1 MENIIIGCLLA
12 FVIGF
17 YAMPIII
24 LVSNQKKLFDLPGHR
39 KVHTSPIPS
48 LGGLGIFVGFMM
60 GLLLT
65 LDINTV
71 ANELQYFLAAF
82 SIVFFF
88 GIKDDILN
96 LVPMKKFMG
105 QIAVAVILIFKANL
119 IITNM
124 HGFLGLLVV
133 HPTISYI
140 LTAFTIIVTMNA
152 YNLIDGVDGLAGTI
166 GIITSSVFATFFYI
180 NGDMFYALMGFT
192 FSASLLAFLIY
203 NYSPARIFM
212 GDTGSMLAGLINAM
226 FAIRFIGTS
235 TDVKVFPILAA
246 PAMAF
251 GILLMPLAD
260 TLRVFAIRMSHGRSP
275 FMPDRNHLHHLLLD
289 RGLNHMQV
297 TITISVTAIIMI
309 VLTYFAL
316 PLGATAVI
324 ALQVAIFF
332 SGIFILGRI
341 KTTEQKLAI
350 LKNSDLDG
358 NEISSD
364 NKVYSLVSFVTR
376 TKKTINREEEQN

>member
-39 KVHTSPIPS
+39 KVHTAPIPT

-65 LDINTV
+65 LDIATV
-71 ANELQYFLAAF
+71 ANQLQYFLAAF

-96 LVPMKKFMG
+96 LVPMKKLMG
-105 QIAVAVILIFKANL
+105 QVAVAAILIFKANL
-119 IITNM
+119 VISNM
-124 HGFLGLLVV
+124 HGFLGMLVV
-133 HPTISYI
+133 HPTISYL

-166 GIITSSVFATFFYI
+166 GIITSTVFATFFYV
-180 NGDMFYALMGFT
+180 NGDMFYALMGFV
-192 FSASLLAFLIY
+192 FAASLASFLIY

-212 GDTGSMLAGLINAM
+212 GDTGSMLAGIINAIL
-226 FAIRFIGTS
+226 AIHFIGTA

-251 GILLMPLAD
+251 GILLMPLMD
-260 TLRVFAIRMSHGRSP
+260 TLRVFSIRILHGRSP
-275 FMPDRNHLHHLLLD
+275 FSPDRNHLHHLLLD
-289 RGLNHMQV
+289 RGLGHMQV
-297 TITISVTAIIMI
+297 TATISITGLFFI

-316 PLGATAVI
+316 PLGATGVI
-324 ALQVAIFF
+324 ALQTILFF
-332 SGIFILGRI
+332 TGIFILGKI
-341 KTTEQKLAI
+341 KTTEQKLAVQ
-350 LKNSDLDG
+350 KNNDLDN
-358 NEISSD
+358 NEMTANS
-364 NKVYSLVSFVTR
+364 KVYSFVSFVTR
-376 TKKTINREEEQN
+376 TKKTIREEEEN

>member
-17 YAMPIII
+17 YSMPIII

-39 KVHTSPIPS
+39 KVHTAPIPT

-65 LDINTV
+65 LDIATI
-71 ANELQYFLAAF
+71 ANQIQYFLAAF

-96 LVPMKKFMG
+96 LVPMKKLMG
-105 QIAVAVILIFKANL
+105 QVAVAAILIFKANL
-119 IITNM
+119 VISNM
-124 HGFLGLLVV
+124 HGFLGMLVI
-133 HPTISYI
+133 HPTISYM

-166 GIITSSVFATFFYI
+166 GIITSTVFATFFYI
-180 NGDMFYALMGFT
+180 NGDMFYALMGFV
-192 FSASLLAFLIY
+192 FAASLVAFLIY

-212 GDTGSMLAGLINAM
+212 GDTGSMLAGIINAIL
-226 FAIRFIGTS
+226 AIRFIGTA

-251 GILLMPLAD
+251 GILLMPMMD
-260 TLRVFAIRMSHGRSP
+260 TLRVFAIRILHGRSP
-275 FMPDRNHLHHLLLD
+275 FSPDRNHLHHLLLD

-297 TITISVTAIIMI
+297 TATISITGVIFI

-316 PLGATAVI
+316 PLGATGVI
-324 ALQVAIFF
+324 ALQTILFF
-332 SGIFILGRI
+332 SGIFALSKI
-341 KTTEQKLAI
+341 KTTEQKIAI
-350 LKNSDLDG
+350 LKDNDIDS
-358 NEISSD
+358 NEMSAN
-364 NKVYSLVSFVTR
+364 NKVYSFVSFVTR
-376 TKKTINREEEQN
+376 TKKTIREEEEN

>member
-17 YAMPIII
+17 YSMPIII

-39 KVHTSPIPS
+39 KVHTAPIPT

-65 LDINTV
+65 LDIATI
-71 ANELQYFLAAF
+71 ANQIQYFLAAF

-96 LVPMKKFMG
+96 LVPMKKLMG
-105 QIAVAVILIFKANL
+105 QVAVAAILIFKANL
-119 IITNM
+119 VISNM
-124 HGFLGLLVV
+124 HGFLGMLVI
-133 HPTISYI
+133 HPTISYM

-166 GIITSSVFATFFYI
+166 GIITSTVFATFFYI
-180 NGDMFYALMGFT
+180 NGDMFYALMGFV
-192 FSASLLAFLIY
+192 FAASLVAFLIY

-212 GDTGSMLAGLINAM
+212 GDTGSMLAGIINAIL
-226 FAIRFIGTS
+226 AIRFIGTA

-251 GILLMPLAD
+251 GILLMPMMD
-260 TLRVFAIRMSHGRSP
+260 TLRVFAIRILHGRSP
-275 FMPDRNHLHHLLLD
+275 FSPDRNHLHHLLLD

-297 TITISVTAIIMI
+297 TATISITGVIFI

-316 PLGATAVI
+316 PLGATGVI
-324 ALQVAIFF
+324 ALQTILFF
-332 SGIFILGRI
+332 LGIFALSKI
-341 KTTEQKLAI
+341 KTTEQKIAI
-350 LKNSDLDG
+350 LKDNDIDS
-358 NEISSD
+358 NEMSAN
-364 NKVYSLVSFVTR
+364 NKVYSFVSFVTR
-376 TKKTINREEEQN
+376 TKKTIREEEEN

>member
-39 KVHTSPIPS
+39 KVHTAPIPT

-65 LDINTV
+65 LDIATV
-71 ANELQYFLAAF
+71 ANQLQYFLAAF

-96 LVPMKKFMG
+96 LVPMKKLMG
-105 QIAVAVILIFKANL
+105 QVAVAAILIFKANL
-119 IITNM
+119 VISNM
-124 HGFLGLLVV
+124 HGFLGMLVV

-166 GIITSSVFATFFYI
+166 GIITSTVFATFFYV
-180 NGDMFYALMGFT
+180 NGDMFYALMGFV
-192 FSASLLAFLIY
+192 FAASLASFLIY

-212 GDTGSMLAGLINAM
+212 GDTGSMLAGIINAIL
-226 FAIRFIGTS
+226 AIHFIGTA

-251 GILLMPLAD
+251 GILLMPLMD
-260 TLRVFAIRMSHGRSP
+260 TLRVFSIRILHGRSP
-275 FMPDRNHLHHLLLD
+275 FSPDRNHLHHLLLD
-289 RGLNHMQV
+289 RGLGHMQV
-297 TITISVTAIIMI
+297 TATISITGLFFI

-316 PLGATAVI
+316 PLGATGVI
-324 ALQVAIFF
+324 ALQTILFF
-332 SGIFILGRI
+332 TGIFILGKI
-341 KTTEQKLAI
+341 KTTEQKLAVQ
-350 LKNSDLDG
+350 KNNDLDN
-358 NEISSD
+358 NEMTASS
-364 NKVYSLVSFVTR
+364 KVYSFVSFVTR
-376 TKKTINREEEQN
+376 TKKTIREEEEN

>member
-39 KVHTSPIPS
+39 KVHTAPIPT

-65 LDINTV
+65 LDIATI
-71 ANELQYFLAAF
+71 ANQLQYFLAAF

-96 LVPMKKFMG
+96 LVPMKKLMG
-105 QIAVAVILIFKANL
+105 QVAVAAILIFKANL
-119 IITNM
+119 VISNM
-124 HGFLGLLVV
+124 HGFLGMLVI
-133 HPTISYI
+133 HPTISYL
-140 LTAFTIIVTMNA
+140 LTTFTIIVTMNA

-166 GIITSSVFATFFYI
+166 GIITSTVFATFFYI
-180 NGDMFYALMGFT
+180 NGDMFYALMGFV
-192 FSASLLAFLIY
+192 FAASLVSFLIY

-212 GDTGSMLAGLINAM
+212 GDTGSMLAGIINAIL
-226 FAIRFIGTS
+226 AIRFIGTA
-235 TDVKVFPILAA
+235 TDAKVFHILAA

-251 GILLMPLAD
+251 GILLMPLMD
-260 TLRVFAIRMSHGRSP
+260 TLRVFAIRILHGRSP
-275 FMPDRNHLHHLLLD
+275 FSPDRNHLHHLLLD

-297 TITISVTAIIMI
+297 TATISITSLFFI

-316 PLGATAVI
+316 PLGATGVI
-324 ALQVAIFF
+324 ALQTTLFF
-332 SGIFILGRI
+332 SGIFTLGKI
-341 KTTEQKLAI
+341 KTTEQKIAI
-350 LKNSDLDG
+350 LKNSDIDR
-358 NEISSD
+358 NEITTN
-364 NKVYSLVSFVTR
+364 NKVYSFVSFVTR
-376 TKKTINREEEQN
+376 TKKTIREEEEN

>member
-1 MENIIIGCLLA
+1 MEDIIIGCLLA
-12 FVIGF
+12 FIISF

-71 ANELQYFLAAF
+71 ANQLQYFLAAF

-96 LVPMKKFMG
+96 LVPMKKLMG
-105 QIAVAVILIFKANL
+105 QVAVAAIIIFKANL

-133 HPTISYI
+133 HPTISYV

-152 YNLIDGVDGLAGTI
+152 YNLMDGVDGLAGTV
-166 GIITSSVFATFFYI
+166 GVITSSVFAIFFYI
-180 NGDMFYALMGFT
+180 NGDMFYALMGLT

-212 GDTGSMLAGLINAM
+212 GDTGSMLAGLINAIL
-226 FAIRFIGTS
+226 AIRFIGTS

-289 RGLNHMQV
+289 RGLSHMQV
-297 TITISVTAIIMI
+297 TTTISITAMVII
-309 VLTYFAL
+309 VLTYFSL
-316 PLGATAVI
+316 PLGATGVI

-332 SGIFILGRI
+332 SGIFILGKI
-341 KTTEQKLAI
+341 KTTKQRLAI
-350 LKNSDLDG
+350 LENNDFDDNQMASDK
-358 NEISSD
+358 
-364 NKVYSLVSFVTR
+364 KVYSLVSFATR
-376 TKKTINREEEQN
+376 TKKTVIREEEQN

>member
-17 YAMPIII
+17 YSMPIII

-39 KVHTSPIPS
+39 KVHTAPIPT

-65 LDINTV
+65 LNIATI
-71 ANELQYFLAAF
+71 ANQIQYFLAAF

-96 LVPMKKFMG
+96 LVPMKKLMG
-105 QIAVAVILIFKANL
+105 QVAVAAILIFKANL
-119 IITNM
+119 VISNM
-124 HGFLGLLVV
+124 HGFLGMLVI
-133 HPTISYI
+133 HPTISYM

-166 GIITSSVFATFFYI
+166 GIITSTVFATFFYI
-180 NGDMFYALMGFT
+180 NGDMFYALMGFV
-192 FSASLLAFLIY
+192 FAASLVAFLIY

-212 GDTGSMLAGLINAM
+212 GDTGSMLAGIINAIL
-226 FAIRFIGTS
+226 AIRFIGTA

-251 GILLMPLAD
+251 GILLMPMMD
-260 TLRVFAIRMSHGRSP
+260 TLRVFAIRILHGRSP
-275 FMPDRNHLHHLLLD
+275 FSPDRNHLHHLLLD

-297 TITISVTAIIMI
+297 TATISITGAFFI

-316 PLGATAVI
+316 PLGATGVI
-324 ALQVAIFF
+324 ALQTILFF
-332 SGIFILGRI
+332 SGIFALSKI
-341 KTTEQKLAI
+341 KTTEQKIAI
-350 LKNSDLDG
+350 LKDNDIDS
-358 NEISSD
+358 NEMSAN
-364 NKVYSLVSFVTR
+364 NKVYSFVSFVTR
-376 TKKTINREEEQN
+376 TKKTIREEEEN

>member
-39 KVHTSPIPS
+39 KVHTAPIPT

-65 LDINTV
+65 LDIATV
-71 ANELQYFLAAF
+71 ANQLQYFLAAF

-96 LVPMKKFMG
+96 LVPMKKLMG
-105 QIAVAVILIFKANL
+105 QVVVAAILIFKANL
-119 IITNM
+119 VISNM
-124 HGFLGLLVV
+124 HGFLGMLVV
-133 HPTISYI
+133 HPTISYL

-166 GIITSSVFATFFYI
+166 GIITSTVFATFFYV
-180 NGDMFYALMGFT
+180 NGDMFYALMGFV
-192 FSASLLAFLIY
+192 FAASLASFLIY

-212 GDTGSMLAGLINAM
+212 GDTGSMLAGIINAIL
-226 FAIRFIGTS
+226 AIHFIGTA

-251 GILLMPLAD
+251 GILLMPLMD
-260 TLRVFAIRMSHGRSP
+260 TLRVFSIRILHGRSP
-275 FMPDRNHLHHLLLD
+275 FSPDRNHLHHLLLD
-289 RGLNHMQV
+289 RGLGHMQV
-297 TITISVTAIIMI
+297 TATISITGLFFI

-316 PLGATAVI
+316 PLGATGVI
-324 ALQVAIFF
+324 ALQTILFF
-332 SGIFILGRI
+332 TGIFILGKI
-341 KTTEQKLAI
+341 KTTEQKLAVQ
-350 LKNSDLDG
+350 KNNDLDN
-358 NEISSD
+358 NEMTANS
-364 NKVYSLVSFVTR
+364 KVYSFVSFVTR
-376 TKKTINREEEQN
+376 TKKTIREEEEN

>member
-39 KVHTSPIPS
+39 KVHTAPIPT

-65 LDINTV
+65 LDIATV
-71 ANELQYFLAAF
+71 ANQLQYFLAAF

-96 LVPMKKFMG
+96 LVPMKKLMG
-105 QIAVAVILIFKANL
+105 QVAVAAILIFKANL
-119 IITNM
+119 VISNM
-124 HGFLGLLVV
+124 HGFLGMLVV

-166 GIITSSVFATFFYI
+166 GIITSTVFATFFYV
-180 NGDMFYALMGFT
+180 NGDMFYALMGFV
-192 FSASLLAFLIY
+192 FAASLASFLIY

-212 GDTGSMLAGLINAM
+212 GDTGSMLAGIINAIL
-226 FAIRFIGTS
+226 AIHFIGTA

-251 GILLMPLAD
+251 GILLMPLMD
-260 TLRVFAIRMSHGRSP
+260 TLRVFSIRILHGRSP
-275 FMPDRNHLHHLLLD
+275 FSPDRNHLHHLLLD
-289 RGLNHMQV
+289 RGLGHMQV
-297 TITISVTAIIMI
+297 TATISITGLFFI

-316 PLGATAVI
+316 PLGATGVI
-324 ALQVAIFF
+324 ALQTILFF
-332 SGIFILGRI
+332 SGIFILGKI
-341 KTTEQKLAI
+341 KTTEQKLAVQ
-350 LKNSDLDG
+350 NNNDLDN
-358 NEISSD
+358 NEMTANS
-364 NKVYSLVSFVTR
+364 KVYSFVSFVTR
-376 TKKTINREEEQN
+376 TKKTIREEEEN